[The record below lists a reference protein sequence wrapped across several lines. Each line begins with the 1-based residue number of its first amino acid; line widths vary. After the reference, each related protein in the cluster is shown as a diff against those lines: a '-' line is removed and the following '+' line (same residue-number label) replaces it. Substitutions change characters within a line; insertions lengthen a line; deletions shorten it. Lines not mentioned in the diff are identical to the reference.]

1 MKVILIFLVWLMTP
15 IAFVVVAFD
24 IAKAFI
30 EEEVD
35 DRLKDN
41 KNGSTK

>member
-1 MKVILIFLVWLMTP
+1 MKVILILFVWLMTP

-30 EEEVD
+30 EEKVD
-35 DRLKDN
+35 VRLKD
-41 KNGSTK
+41 KNNG